1 MAKTLFISYSH
12 DSEEHKAWVKKFA
25 DDLEELGD
33 FQILL
38 DQNLPKGFPLTRFME
53 KGLANADKVL
63 IIGTPQYK
71 QKSETGK
78 GVAFEGSIIS
88 TELMQDIDS
97 LKYYPI
103 LRSGTFE
110 TSFPIVLQKRGGDD
124 LSNDIDYSKKM
135 QIIAESIT
143 NEKPIPSAL
152 MTCSNTRAISQ
163 ELIAEVYFSQDL
175 MLETLW
181 GKPSGKIIGVVIHV
195 QVTNLSKEIR
205 YFNQPTFKVSVPIDG
220 EADAFVMF
228 NSIAPIDFPV
238 KLEYGQQYDVA
249 YKLVPGNME
258 MFSSLLNKDSS
269 ATIKAIVKT
278 TLNERIESNSYK
290 IAEIVKNSKYVD

>member
-1 MAKTLFISYSH
+1 MKTLFISYSH
-12 DSEEHKAWVKKFA
+12 DSEDHKAWVKKFA

-53 KGLANADKVL
+53 RGLANADKVL

-88 TELMQDIDS
+88 TELMHDIDS
-97 LKYYPI
+97 VKYYPI

-124 LSNDIDYSKKM
+124 LSNDLDYSKK
-135 QIIAESIT
+135 IHLIAESIT

-152 MTCSNTRAISQ
+152 MTDSNTRAISQ
-163 ELIAEVYFSQDL
+163 KSIADVYFSQDI

-220 EADAFVMF
+220 KADAFVML
-228 NSIAPIDFPV
+228 NSIAPIVFPV
-238 KLEYGQQYDVA
+238 KLEYGQQYDVS
-249 YKLVPGNME
+249 YKLVPSNIE
-258 MFSSLLNKDSS
+258 MFSSLLNKDSN
-269 ATIKAIVKT
+269 ATIKAIVNT
-278 TLNERIESNSYK
+278 TLNERCESNSYK
-290 IAEIVKNSKYVD
+290 IADIVKNSKYVD